1 MTEGLPIHVQVGF
14 DYVKAMVELLERF
27 TYREIAERLG
37 YNSVGSITAVLD
49 GKVPSHLHGEAL
61 WVLYRDTFGRR
72 PPLSSVQ
79 QIANSLTA

>member
-1 MTEGLPIHVQVGF
+1 MTEQIPVHRQLGF
-14 DYVKAMVELLERF
+14 DYVQAMVDLLTKF

-61 WVLYRDTFGRR
+61 WLLYRATFDRR

-79 QIANSLTA
+79 QIANSLTE